1 MVDYLVLEYL
11 DRFDVYLNITDDGES
26 PYRDILVKG
35 SSKNKEV
42 AKKIAT
48 RKLNNECGNI
58 TH

>member
-1 MVDYLVLEYL
+1 MLEYL